1 MISLDI
7 NMLCTTAVIRI
18 VNALYCLAV
27 NANVLTWVRNSTCKT
42 IAASFMETF
51 TAGIFTITRM
61 LTPHHNIAL
70 TAAMVFVIGTIT
82 YSTG

>member
-1 MISLDI
+1 ME
-7 NMLCTTAVIRI
+7 
-18 VNALYCLAV
+18 AL
-27 NANVLTWVRNSTCKT
+27 
-42 IAASFMETF
+42 

-70 TAAMVFVIGTIT
+70 TTAMVFVIGTIT